1 MIFVGNERG
10 NGQNLAR
17 HLMSSENEHVTLH
30 EISGFASNDIA
41 GALKEAE
48 AISRGTK
55 CQKFLYSL
63 SLNPPSKESV
73 STEVFLDTISRV
85 EAKLGLEGQPKAVV
99 FHEKENRRHCHVVWS
114 RIDAEAMKAITLSFP
129 KRKLMELSKDL
140 YLEHGWDMPK
150 GFLQPLF
157 RDPKNFTLAE
167 WQQAKRI
174 GENPRELKAIFQ
186 SCWKQSD
193 NLKSLASSLQ
203 EHGLILAQGDRRG
216 FIATDINGEVYAL
229 AKWVGV
235 KTKEVRA
242 RLGDHET
249 LPSIAGAQAQIARM
263 AMPALEKLEQTQA
276 DKHNSL
282 SKQHEKLL
290 WEMTDSHA
298 KERKVLITRQE
309 KQTRKEAQMRQ
320 ERFNKGLRGLF
331 DRITGAYSKVKR
343 QNEMEAFDAAKRDQQ
358 QRDTLIFRQMD
369 EKRQLAIK
377 STELLKKSLKIQRSL
392 TRDISGLEK
401 LQGKTKPE
409 PSGPER

>member
-30 EISGFASNDIA
+30 EISGFASNDLA
-41 GALKEAE
+41 GAFKEAE

-63 SLNPPSKESV
+63 SLNPPCKESV

-114 RIDAEAMKAITLSFP
+114 RIDADAMKAITLSFP
-129 KRKLMELSKDL
+129 KRKLMELSKEL

-193 NLKSLASSLQ
+193 NLKSLANSLQ

-216 FIATDINGEVYAL
+216 FVATDINGEIYAL

-242 RLGDHET
+242 RLGDHEA
-249 LPSIAGAQAQIARM
+249 LPSIGDAQTQIAKTV
-263 AMPALEKLEQTQA
+263 MPALEKLERRQA
-276 DKHNSL
+276 DKHTSM

-290 WEMTDSHA
+290 WKMADSHT
-298 KERKVLITRQE
+298 KERKALVARQE
-309 KQTRKEAQMRQ
+309 KRTLKETQARQ

-343 QNEMEAFDAAKRDQQ
+343 QNEMEAFDAAERDQK
-358 QRDTLIFRQMD
+358 QRDALIFRQMG
-369 EKRQLAIK
+369 EKRQLALH
-377 STELLKKSLKIQRSL
+377 SAELLEKSRRVPSRLQADLERLRASRTSKSNAPK
-392 TRDISGLEK
+392 GL
-401 LQGKTKPE
+401 G
-409 PSGPER
+409 R

>member
-30 EISGFASNDIA
+30 EISGFASNDLA

-73 STEVFLDTISRV
+73 STAVFLDTISRV

-129 KRKLMELSKDL
+129 KRKLMELSKEL

-174 GENPRELKAIFQ
+174 GENPREMKAIFQ

-193 NLKSLASSLQ
+193 NLKSLTNSLQ
-203 EHGLILAQGDRRG
+203 KHGLVLAQGDRRG
-216 FIATDINGEVYAL
+216 FVATDIKGEVYAL

-242 RLGDHET
+242 RLGDHGT
-249 LPSIAGAQAQIARM
+249 LPSIADAQAQIVRTV
-263 AMPALEKLEQTQA
+263 MPALEKLEQRQT
-276 DKHNSL
+276 DKHTSL
-282 SKQHEKLL
+282 GKQHEKLL
-290 WEMTDSHA
+290 WKLTDSHM
-298 KERKVLITRQE
+298 KERKALVARQE
-309 KQTRKEAQMRQ
+309 KQSFKETQARQ

-343 QNEMEAFDAAKRDQQ
+343 QNELEAFDAAKRDQK
-358 QRDTLIFRQMD
+358 QRDAMIFRQMG
-369 EKRQLAIK
+369 EKRQLALHSAK
-377 STELLKKSLKIQRSL
+377 LLEKSLRVRSRL
-392 TRDISGLEK
+392 QTDLESLRASRTSK
-401 LQGKTKPE
+401 SSAPQ
-409 PSGPER
+409 GPER

>member
-30 EISGFASNDIA
+30 EISGFASNDLA

-63 SLNPPSKESV
+63 SLNPPSNESV

-85 EAKLGLEGQPKAVV
+85 ETKLGLEGQPKAVV

-129 KRKLMELSKDL
+129 KRKLMELSKEL

-216 FIATDINGEVYAL
+216 FVATDINGEVYAL
-229 AKWVGV
+229 AKWVGA

-249 LPSIAGAQAQIARM
+249 LPSIADAQAQIAKM
-263 AMPALEKLEQTQA
+263 ALPALEKLEQRQT
-276 DKHNSL
+276 DKHSSL

-290 WEMTDSHA
+290 WKMTDSHA
-298 KERKVLITRQE
+298 KERKALVAKQE
-309 KQTRKEAQMRQ
+309 KQSFKETQARQ
-320 ERFNKGLRGLF
+320 ERFNQGLRGLF
-331 DRITGAYSKVKR
+331 DRITGAYSKTKR
-343 QNEMEAFDAAKRDQQ
+343 KNELEAFDAAKRDQQ
-358 QRDTLIFRQMD
+358 QRDTLIFRQIYQ
-369 EKRQLAIK
+369 KRQFTLRAATI
-377 STELLKKSLKIQRSL
+377 
-392 TRDISGLEK
+392 LEK
-401 LQGKTKPE
+401 SKRAISNLDQESMRLKAMRDKRKPLFD
-409 PSGPER
+409 GPER

>member
-55 CQKFLYSL
+55 CQKFLYTL

-114 RIDAEAMKAITLSFP
+114 RIDADAMKAITLSFP
-129 KRKLMELSKDL
+129 KRKLMELSKEL

-216 FIATDINGEVYAL
+216 FVATGINGEVYAL

-249 LPSIAGAQAQIARM
+249 LPSIADAQAQIAKTI
-263 AMPALEKLEQTQA
+263 MPALEKLEQRQA
-276 DKHNSL
+276 DKHTSL
-282 SKQHEKLL
+282 GKQHEKLL
-290 WEMTDSHA
+290 WKMADSHT
-298 KERKVLITRQE
+298 KERKALVARQE
-309 KQTRKEAQMRQ
+309 KQTLKETQVRQ

-331 DRITGAYSKVKR
+331 DRITGAYGKVKR
-343 QNEMEAFDAAKRDQQ
+343 QNELEAFDATKRDQK
-358 QRDTLIFRQMD
+358 QRDSLIFRQMG
-369 EKRQLAIK
+369 EKRQLAIRSASLFEK
-377 STELLKKSLKIQRSL
+377 SQRVRSRL
-392 TRDISGLEK
+392 QADLERLRASRTSETNAPK
-401 LQGKTKPE
+401 
-409 PSGPER
+409 GPER